1 MTASLSSVLVVED
14 DPAIVE
20 VVQAQLER
28 AGFLVDSAH
37 DGQEGMEKTFD
48 GLPDVIVLDL
58 SMPRVDGFE
67 MLRRLRGQRALRDI
81 PVLVLS
87 ARSSRTD
94 VLTALDLGARD
105 YMVKPFDGR
114 DLVGR
119 VKGLLRPDPSGPD
132 ALLI

>member
-1 MTASLSSVLVVED
+1 VIASHNFVLVVED

-28 AGFLVDSAH
+28 AGFRVDSAH

-48 GLPDVIVLDL
+48 SLPDVIVLDL
-58 SMPRVDGFE
+58 SMPKVDGFE
-67 MLRRLRGQRALRDI
+67 MLRRLRDQRALRDI

-119 VKGLLRPDPSGPD
+119 VRGLLTSSPD

>member
-1 MTASLSSVLVVED
+1 MTSDGASTVLVVED

-20 VVQAQLER
+20 VVQAQLEK
-28 AGFLVDSAH
+28 AGFTVDCAR
-37 DGQEGMEKTFD
+37 DGREGIEKTFD

-58 SMPRVDGFE
+58 SMPLIDGFD
-67 MLRRLRGQRALRDI
+67 MLKRLRSERALRDI

-87 ARSSRTD
+87 ARSSRHD
-94 VLTALDLGARD
+94 VVTALELGAKD
-105 YMVKPFDGR
+105 YMVRPFNGR

-119 VKGLLRPDPSGPD
+119 VRTLAGTPAN